1 MKTKLVS
8 RWEQFRLILSAVRIC
23 TMHAAVDLLEKYG
36 LVRDTDSLRVTEI
49 VKRKVVRLHEELF
62 STIVNQQREDY
73 GAALGIEHEMDP
85 FTFLASKSLRGESSC
100 GEYGCRVGK
109 LDMLGRY
116 AALYANQIILP
127 LPLTD
132 PSTVDTPEE
141 ASQEVS
147 QAALALLRLRPLFD
161 AGILYPVISRSFHCR
176 HTLRWC
182 RDMQAIVDKASFDMM
197 KAYKDDFLVRFQLP
211 EKAPTRIPSMY
222 VEGPEDFLEHGEVVM
237 LFDEPDGWR
246 AKRWRY
252 DREGTVEVRGDRKYA
267 ALYRIFIGIAEDTS
281 FYLAYGRNRNARL
294 LTNLP
299 GETFLLNA
307 LTGDDEVSAS
317 SAVLNDCMTHSLPLL
332 ADLPISRLLAIR
344 RQERDSFERYRL
356 AVRQILAEVTQG
368 GRSVRKKDARKLFQ
382 ERIEPELARMKSELY
397 QERRRQRRRIGA
409 GLAGLA
415 AMVAMGAF
423 GGIVPGVANA
433 ATGGSPGIVAEVAKA
448 AMAVAPG
455 VAGTSLLGKAAQSFC
470 EHGATMKE
478 KNDFYFLLRLTQEA
492 ER

>member
-1 MKTKLVS
+1 MN
-8 RWEQFRLILSAVRIC
+8 
-23 TMHAAVDLLEKYG
+23 AAVELLEKYG

-49 VKRKVVRLHEELF
+49 VKRKVVRLQEELF
-62 STIVNQQREDY
+62 STIVTQQREDY
-73 GAALGIEHEMDP
+73 GGDLGVDHEMDP
-85 FTFLASKSLRGESSC
+85 FTFLASKSLRGETSC
-100 GEYGCRVGK
+100 GEYGCRVEK

-132 PSTVDTPEE
+132 PSTMDGPED
-141 ASQEVS
+141 AAQEVS

-161 AGILYPVISRSFHCR
+161 AGILYPVIRRSFHCR

-182 RDMQAIVDKASFDMM
+182 QDMQAMVDQASFDMM
-197 KAYKDDFLVRFQLP
+197 KAFKDDFLVRFQLP
-211 EKAPTRIPSMY
+211 EKAPTRIPSIY
-222 VEGPEDFLEHGEVVM
+222 IDGPEDFLEHGNIVM
-237 LFDEPDGWR
+237 LFNEPEGWR
-246 AKRWRY
+246 AKRWKF
-252 DREGTVEVRGDRKYA
+252 DPEGMVELRGDRKSA
-267 ALYRIFIGIAEDTS
+267 ALFRIFIGIAEDTS

-299 GETFLLNA
+299 GETFLLDS

-317 SAVLNDCMTHSLPLL
+317 SAALNDCMTHALPLL

-344 RQERDSFERYRL
+344 REERDSFERYRL
-356 AVRQILAEVTQG
+356 AVRQILMEVS
-368 GRSVRKKDARKLFQ
+368 RERKRIRKKEVRRLFQ

-415 AMVAMGAF
+415 AMVAMGIF
-423 GGIVPGVANA
+423 GGIVPGVATATAAA
-433 ATGGSPGIVAEVAKA
+433 ATRVSSGIVPTIAKA
-448 AMAVAPG
+448 AMAIAPG

-470 EHGATMKE
+470 EHGATIKE

>member
-1 MKTKLVS
+1 
-8 RWEQFRLILSAVRIC
+8 
-23 TMHAAVDLLEKYG
+23 MHAAVELLEKYG

-49 VKRKVVRLHEELF
+49 AKRKIVRLQEELF
-62 STIVNQQREDY
+62 STVVTQQKEDY
-73 GAALGIEHEMDP
+73 GADLGVDREMDP
-85 FTFLASKSLRGESSC
+85 FTFLASKSLRGETSC
-100 GEYGCRVGK
+100 GEYGCRVEK

-132 PSTVDTPEE
+132 PSTMDGPEE
-141 ASQEVS
+141 AAQEVS

-161 AGILYPVISRSFHCR
+161 AGILYPVIRRSFHCP

-182 RDMQAIVDKASFDMM
+182 QNMQAIVDRASFEMM
-197 KAYKDDFLVRFQLP
+197 KIHRDDFLVKFQLP

-222 VEGPEDFLEHGEVVM
+222 VEGPEDFLEHGPIVM
-237 LFDEPDGWR
+237 LFDEPKGWR
-246 AKRWRY
+246 AKRWKF
-252 DREGTVEVRGDRKYA
+252 DPEGMVEVRGERKYA
-267 ALYRIFIGIAEDTS
+267 ALYRIFMGIAEDTS

-307 LTGDDEVSAS
+307 LTGDDEVSTS
-317 SAVLNDCMTHSLPLL
+317 SAVLSDCMTHSLPLL
-332 ADLPISRLLAIR
+332 GDLPISRLLAIR

-356 AVRQILAEVTQG
+356 AVRQILTEVAQG
-368 GRSVRKKDARKLFQ
+368 GKSIRKKDVRKLFQ

-415 AMVAMGAF
+415 AMVAMGTF
-423 GGIVPGVANA
+423 GGIVPGVATAAA
-433 ATGGSPGIVAEVAKA
+433 ATGVSSGIVPAIAKA
-448 AMAVAPG
+448 AMALAPG

-470 EHGATMKE
+470 EHGATIKE
-478 KNDFYFLLRLTQEA
+478 KNDFYLLLRLTQEA
-492 ER
+492 EG